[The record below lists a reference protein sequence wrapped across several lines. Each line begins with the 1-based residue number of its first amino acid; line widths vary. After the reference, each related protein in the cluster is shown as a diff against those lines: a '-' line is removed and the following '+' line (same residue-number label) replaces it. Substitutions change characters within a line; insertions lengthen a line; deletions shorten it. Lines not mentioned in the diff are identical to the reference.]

1 MVSRSESAC
10 PPSLVITQLKLSLQA
25 IQHEK
30 REKKTMDYFFFQ
42 SCKYSSLTTMWRFID
57 VVQLDLKSKLFFV
70 CLIILI

>member
-30 REKKTMDYFFFQ
+30 REKKTYGLFLLPIMQVLILDYNVTFHR
-42 SCKYSSLTTMWRFID
+42 CGPARFEI
-57 VVQLDLKSKLFFV
+57 
-70 CLIILI
+70 